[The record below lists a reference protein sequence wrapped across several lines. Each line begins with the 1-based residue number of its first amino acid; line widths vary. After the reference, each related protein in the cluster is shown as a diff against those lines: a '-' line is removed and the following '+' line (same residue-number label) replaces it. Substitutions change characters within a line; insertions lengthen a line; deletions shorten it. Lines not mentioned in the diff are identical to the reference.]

1 MAHLQVKQSQYYL
14 SFVGHITIHR
24 LLQENFLSLSD
35 TLNKHAQAPKSQLC
49 AITLLGNLVATPDIR
64 YRANPA
70 TAVTEIVLATSSK
83 WLDKSTNKFKEWTS
97 YHHVKVEG
105 ELVEQAL
112 MNAAKGDI
120 ILLHGYLSNIKTKQD
135 SNASKHTGIVHAN
148 FVQKFPK
155 GYTQAINQIHCS
167 AQLSSKP
174 KQMLTEQNK
183 TLTQANIIINQ
194 HIYNTDK
201 QVWQTITVER
211 SIHLWGK
218 QAQHLAENGDVGDE
232 LMLEGK
238 LSYTGGAN
246 KEQFIEAKSV
256 HLFKGA

>member
-1 MAHLQVKQSQYYL
+1 MTEKLVYFNLTGKL
-14 SFVGHITIHR
+14 
-24 LLQENFLSLSD
+24 LSLSD
-35 TLNKHAQAPKSQLC
+35 AVNKHPKSPNPQLC
-49 AITLLGNLVATPDIR
+49 AVTLLGNLVATPDIR

-83 WLDKSTNKFKEWTS
+83 WLDKSTNKYKEWTS

-112 MNAAKGDI
+112 LHANKGDI
-120 ILLHGYLSNIKTKQD
+120 ILLHGYLSNIKPKTTDK
-135 SNASKHTGIVHAN
+135 STIHLGIVHAN
-148 FVQKFPK
+148 FVQKFDK

-167 AQLSSKP
+167 AQLTSQP
-174 KQMLTEQNK
+174 KLMLTEQNK
-183 TLTQANIIINQ
+183 HITQANIAINQ

-201 QVWQTITVER
+201 QIWQTLSVER
-211 SIHLWGK
+211 AIHVWGK
-218 QAQHLAENGDVGDE
+218 QAQYLAEHGDIGDE

-238 LSYTGGAN
+238 LSYTSGVN
-246 KEQFIEAKSV
+246 KDQFIEVKNV